1 MTACPATEEQAGI
14 LQRTSGS
21 RLRHM
26 TRSST
31 IVAASTNQPIPSA
44 PGALPLFGHL
54 LRLRREPLRF
64 LESIPADSSLV
75 RFRIWDKE
83 VVMICDAE
91 LSRQML
97 SDDRTFDKGGPLN
110 HLVQDLVGNG
120 LATCPHAQHRTH
132 RRLIQPVFHSDKLPQ
147 YAQTM
152 TAGFGIVTNSWRNG
166 QVLDIPV
173 EMRRLAAYATVK
185 TLFSDALVPAAI
197 EQTVDDF
204 TSILIGY
211 AQRLGTPAL
220 LNRLPTR
227 ANRRHNQAISRVR
240 QLVANVIEERR
251 RVGDSDHDDLL
262 ATLLSTNADGTP
274 VMTDRQMVDNTVTF
288 LVAPT
293 AIISSILGWTFHLL
307 ARHPDLQSR
316 LHHEVDAIPAGVS
329 VGFEHLPQ
337 LEFTRRVITETLR
350 MYPWV
355 WIMTRA
361 VTVDTQL
368 GGHLLRAG
376 TVVTY
381 SPYLVGH
388 RDGLYD
394 NPERFD
400 PDRWDE
406 SRHSAPP
413 RNAFIPFGGG
423 ARVCI
428 ATQYAPTMLALALAT
443 IVSHWRLEPVSGT
456 PLSPR
461 ASVNLTAR
469 GLRMRAVLRAP
480 TASSGDRACPVPH
493 SQQTDESRDQW
504 SRRPT
509 RRSAWLL

>member
-1 MTACPATEEQAGI
+1 MTVCTAAEEKTNI
-14 LQRTSGS
+14 PQRISGS
-21 RLRHM
+21 RWRLV
-26 TRSST
+26 TRSPMA
-31 IVAASTNQPIPSA
+31 VAASTDQSIPLA
-44 PGALPLFGHL
+44 PGALPLVGHL

-64 LESIPADSSLV
+64 LESMPADSGLV

-83 VVMICDAE
+83 IVMICDPE
-91 LSRQML
+91 LGRQML

-110 HLVQDLVGNG
+110 PLVQDLVGNG
-120 LATCPHAQHRTH
+120 LATCPHAQHRPH
-132 RRLIQPVFHSDKLPQ
+132 RRLIQPVFHNDKLPR
-147 YAQTM
+147 YTQTM
-152 TAGFGIVTNSWRNG
+152 TAGISMVTNGWQNG

-211 AQRLGTPAL
+211 AQRLGKPAL
-220 LNRLPTR
+220 LNRLPTT
-227 ANRRHNQAISRVR
+227 ANRRHHQAISRVR
-240 QLVANVIEERR
+240 QLLAGIIEERR
-251 RVGDSDHDDLL
+251 RIGNLNRNDLL
-262 ATLLSTNADGTP
+262 AALLSTNADGTR
-274 VMTDRQMVDNTVTF
+274 VMTDEQIVDNAATF

-293 AIISSILGWTFHLL
+293 AILSSVLGWTFHLL
-307 ARHPDLQSR
+307 ARRPDVQSR
-316 LHHEVDAIPAGVS
+316 LHHEVDALPAGVPLS
-329 VGFEHLPQ
+329 FEHLPQ
-337 LEFTRRVITETLR
+337 LGFTRRVIIETLR
-350 MYPWV
+350 MYPSV

-361 VTVDTQL
+361 VTVDTRL
-368 GGHLLRAG
+368 GNHLLPAG

-381 SPYLVGH
+381 SSYLVHH

-406 SRHSAPP
+406 SRHPAPP

-423 ARVCI
+423 ARICI
-428 ATQYAPTMLALALAT
+428 ATQYAPTMLAIALAT
-443 IVSHWRLEPVSGT
+443 IVSQWRLEPVSGT

-469 GLRMRAVLRAP
+469 GLRMRAILRAP
-480 TASSGDRACPVPH
+480 TASGGGRACPV
-493 SQQTDESRDQW
+493 SYGQQTDQLRGQR